1 MSDSRSPDH
10 WELALVQQVQKNSRL
25 FFRLAFRILRDPAA
39 SEDVCQQAF
48 MKAWRM
54 QDRLRDPVALQ
65 AWLMRVVVNESLQ
78 VLRARKVRMYEP
90 ANDSAGGHPDVS
102 ALERDE
108 FRQSFHEAV
117 AELPDQTQTVLM
129 LRLVEGLSGNE
140 VKSLLG
146 CGASEISRRLH
157 HGLDHLRQRLGAAY
171 PNGMLT

>member
-1 MSDSRSPDH
+1 MRGSDH

-48 MKAWRM
+48 MKAWRV
-54 QDRLRDPVALQ
+54 QDSLRDSVALQ

-78 VLRARKVRMYEP
+78 VLRARKVRLYEP
-90 ANDSAGGHPDVS
+90 ASEPAGGRPEVS

-108 FRQSFHEAV
+108 FRQSFHEAM
-117 AELPDQTQTVLM
+117 AELPDQTQTVVM
-129 LRLVEGLSGNE
+129 LRLVEGLSGTE
-140 VKSLLG
+140 VKNLLG
-146 CGASEISRRLH
+146 CSASEISRRLH
-157 HGLDHLRQRLGAAY
+157 LGLDHLRQRLGAAY